1 MMNMLFF
8 YNPRVIILP
17 FIYLKKH
24 MSEIH
29 LTDATFDGEVIQS
42 KGVVLVDFWA
52 EWCGPCKMVGPVIS
66 QIADEMA
73 GKVKVCKLDVDA
85 NTQKAQEHG
94 IMSIPTMMIF
104 KDGKMVDM
112 FVGARTKEDI
122 VGRLN
127 KALEGK

>member
-1 MMNMLFF
+1 
-8 YNPRVIILP
+8 
-17 FIYLKKH
+17 
-24 MSEIH
+24 MSEIS

-52 EWCGPCKMVGPVIS
+52 EWCGPCKMVGPVIA
-66 QIADEMA
+66 QISDEMA
-73 GKVKVCKLDVDA
+73 GKVKVCTLDVDQYP
-85 NTQKAQEHG
+85 QKAREYG

-127 KALEGK
+127 KVIEGK

>member
-1 MMNMLFF
+1 
-8 YNPRVIILP
+8 
-17 FIYLKKH
+17 

-29 LTDATFDGEVIQS
+29 LTDDTFDLEVIQS

-52 EWCGPCKMVGPVIS
+52 EWCGPCKMVGPIIS
-66 QIADEMA
+66 QIADEMV
-73 GKVKVCKLDVDA
+73 GKVKVCKLEVDQ
-85 NTQKAQEHG
+85 NPKKAQEHG

-112 FVGARTKEDI
+112 FVGQRSKEDI

-127 KALEGK
+127 KSLEEK